1 MACKLALSI
10 SLSLSLTPPPL
21 SSPLSALRLRTRV
34 RVFHLAPT
42 RPVPYVLSSP
52 LLFSPPRVPHRRRR
66 RRPLRGWRKREGLMV
81 DRRGWDRDGEN
92 APSVGREEGRAL
104 ETQRER
110 VVGGGGCSVERESR
124 ATTPPRGVRCNHTN
138 PSMDLWS

>member
-10 SLSLSLTPPPL
+10 SLSLSLAHPSSTILPSLCFTLTYACACFPPRSN
-21 SSPLSALRLRTRV
+21 SSCSV
-34 RVFHLAPT
+34 R
-42 RPVPYVLSSP
+42 P
-52 LLFSPPRVPHRRRR
+52 LLSSPPRVPHRRRR

-81 DRRGWDRDGEN
+81 DRRRWDRDGEN

-110 VVGGGGCSVERESR
+110 ESGRRRRLQRRERVPCNDA
-124 ATTPPRGVRCNHTN
+124 ATRCAVQ
-138 PSMDLWS
+138 PY